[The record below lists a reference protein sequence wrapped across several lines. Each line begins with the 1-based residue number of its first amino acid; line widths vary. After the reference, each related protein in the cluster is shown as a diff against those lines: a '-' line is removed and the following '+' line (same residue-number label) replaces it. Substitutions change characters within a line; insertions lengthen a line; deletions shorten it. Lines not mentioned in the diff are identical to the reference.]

1 MRGSMNRRQFL
12 SSVAGLGVSAAL
24 LPKKWLGID
33 LAKPRTDKTILT
45 LAEYSKT
52 IRPPSQTMIDMFVK
66 TNELLGHIEWTNLPG
81 LDSPAPAW
89 QDDDAGAVRV

>member
-1 MRGSMNRRQFL
+1 MNRRQFL
-12 SSVAGLGVSAAL
+12 TSAVSVGVSAAL
-24 LPKKWLGID
+24 PAKKWLGID

-66 TNELLGHIEWTNLPG
+66 TNELYGPIIVTGKQIGRAH
-81 LDSPAPAW
+81 
-89 QDDDAGAVRV
+89 V